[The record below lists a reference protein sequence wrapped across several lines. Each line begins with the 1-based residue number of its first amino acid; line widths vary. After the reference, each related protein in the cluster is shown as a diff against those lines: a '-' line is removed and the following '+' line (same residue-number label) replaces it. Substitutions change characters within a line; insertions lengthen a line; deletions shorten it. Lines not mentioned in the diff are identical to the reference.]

1 MPLPDSD
8 EGVAESAA
16 SPEEHT
22 LLASPQLLADLEHPW
37 LGLESFRE
45 ATRAYFFGRDAEI
58 SELHLRLRSNSL
70 LVLFARAA
78 ILFACAAI
86 LVTAVA
92 IIACFAAR
100 AAAQR
105 ATKARSEAEKLLAF
119 MIYYLRDKLEP
130 IGQLNLLDAVY
141 EPVRTYL
148 DAFGEQETP
157 ELLRLRSAQLVN
169 AGDLLR
175 ARGDLTGALKSY
187 QDSLTIREKLAKQ
200 DPSNAGLQGD
210 LAFSYFR
217 TGTTLARAD
226 PKSKTEAREMVRKAQ
241 DILRSLKERTGL
253 TAQQQGWLN
262 SIESV
267 LREIGD

>member
-1 MPLPDSD
+1 
-8 EGVAESAA
+8 
-16 SPEEHT
+16 
-22 LLASPQLLADLEHPW
+22 
-37 LGLESFRE
+37 
-45 ATRAYFFGRDAEI
+45 
-58 SELHLRLRSNSL
+58 
-70 LVLFARAA
+70 LFARAA

-92 IIACFAAR
+92 IIACLAAR

-119 MIYYLRDKLEP
+119 MIYDLRDKLEP

-141 EPVRTYL
+141 EPVRAYL

-175 ARGDLTGALKSY
+175 ARGDLAGALKSY
-187 QDSLTIREKLAKQ
+187 QDSLTIREKLAKQDPGNADWQSVLSNSYERLGDVLRNQGDLADALNSHRDSLAIREKLAKQ

>member
-1 MPLPDSD
+1 
-8 EGVAESAA
+8 
-16 SPEEHT
+16 
-22 LLASPQLLADLEHPW
+22 
-37 LGLESFRE
+37 
-45 ATRAYFFGRDAEI
+45 
-58 SELHLRLRSNSL
+58 
-70 LVLFARAA
+70 LFARAA

-92 IIACFAAR
+92 IIACLAAR

-119 MIYYLRDKLEP
+119 MIYDLRDKLEP

-141 EPVRTYL
+141 EPVRAYL

-175 ARGDLTGALKSY
+175 ARGDLAGALKSY